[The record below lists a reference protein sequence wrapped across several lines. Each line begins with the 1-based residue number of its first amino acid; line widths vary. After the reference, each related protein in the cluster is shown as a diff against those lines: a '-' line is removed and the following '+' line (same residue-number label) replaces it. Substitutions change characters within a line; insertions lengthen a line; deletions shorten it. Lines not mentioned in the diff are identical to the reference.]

1 MNILIDAMGGDNA
14 PSEIVRG
21 AVDAQKEFGVDITLI
36 GRREDILSALKQS
49 GVDGETR
56 HIKIAGAS
64 EIIDMH
70 DDPSTAV
77 RRKRDSSMSV
87 GLEMV
92 RDDKGDA
99 FISAGSTG
107 ALLAGATLSV
117 RRIPGIRRAALA
129 PTLPS
134 MGKGTLLID
143 CGANVECTAEQLLQ
157 FAYMGSFY
165 AHDVLGCESPR
176 VGLLNIGTE
185 DTKGTDLCK
194 ETYALL
200 VQAKQAGRINFIG
213 NVESSDALSGAV
225 DVIVC
230 DGFSGNLLLKGIEGV
245 AKTFVNLIKGNVFT
259 GFSGKLSGLLI
270 KKKFKKL
277 MKMFDASE
285 VGGTP
290 LLGIAKPVIKAH
302 GGSDARAIRSA
313 VMQAI
318 KVVETGLVDE
328 IYENAEY
335 MKIGQPADGGQSS

>member
-14 PSEIVRG
+14 PAEIVRG
-21 AVDAQKEFGVDITLI
+21 AVDAQKEFGVDITLV
-36 GRREDILSALKQS
+36 GRRADILSSLEEN
-49 GVDGETR
+49 GIDGETE
-56 HIKIAGAS
+56 HLKIADAS
-64 EIIDMH
+64 EVVDMH

-77 RRKRDSSMSV
+77 RRKRDSSMSI
-87 GLEMV
+87 GLGMV
-92 RDDKGDA
+92 RDGKGDA

-107 ALLAGATLSV
+107 ALLAGSTLAV
-117 RRIPGIRRAALA
+117 RRITGIRRAALA
-129 PTLPS
+129 PTLPNG
-134 MGKGTLLID
+134 GKGTLLID

-165 AHDVLGCESPR
+165 SRSVLGCDNPR
-176 VGLLNIGTE
+176 IGLLNIGTE

-194 ETYALL
+194 AAYALL
-200 VQAKQAGRINFIG
+200 EDAKKAGRINFIG
-213 NVESSDALSGAV
+213 NIESSDALSGTV

-245 AKTFVNLIKGNVFT
+245 AKTFVKMIKGNVFT
-259 GFSGKLSGLLI
+259 GFSGKLSGFFI
-270 KKKFKKL
+270 KEKFKKL
-277 MKMFDASE
+277 MKLFDASE
-285 VGGTP
+285 IGGTP

-328 IYENAEY
+328 IAQNAEY
-335 MKIGQPADGGQSS
+335 MKIGQSAEEGTTS